1 LTDRLRGD
9 KIESAALFI
18 TSAYWVGFAM
28 DETFTR
34 EQAIEVLKTVF
45 DPEIPVNVWDLGLIY
60 DLRLEGDDVTIVMT
74 LTAPGC
80 PVGPQLAAEIQNRL
94 QAIGAENV
102 TVSFVWSPPWT
113 TNKVTPDGRL
123 QLQTMGMSV

>member
-1 LTDRLRGD
+1 
-9 KIESAALFI
+9 
-18 TSAYWVGFAM
+18 M

-34 EQAIEVLKTVF
+34 EQAIEVLKSVF

-80 PVGPQLAAEIQNRL
+80 PVGPQLAAEIQNRM
-94 QAIGAENV
+94 QSIGAENV
-102 TVSFVWSPPWT
+102 AVSFVWSPPWT
-113 TNKVTPDGRL
+113 TQKVTPDGRL

>member
-1 LTDRLRGD
+1 MED
-9 KIESAALFI
+9 
-18 TSAYWVGFAM
+18 
-28 DETFTR
+28 TFTR

-60 DLRLEGDDVTIVMT
+60 DLTLAGDDVKVVMT

-80 PVGPQLAAEIQNRL
+80 PVGPQLASEIENRL

-102 TVSFVWSPPWT
+102 SVSFVWSPPWT
-113 TNKVTPDGRL
+113 TAKVTPDGRL

>member
-1 LTDRLRGD
+1 
-9 KIESAALFI
+9 
-18 TSAYWVGFAM
+18 M

-102 TVSFVWSPPWT
+102 AVSFVWSPSWT
-113 TNKVTPDGRL
+113 TDKVTPDGRL
-123 QLQTMGMSV
+123 HLQAMGMSV